1 MPLLKLYKYVL
12 KNNTTILL
20 ICCKKIFV
28 AHNYITHIICRSLQV
43 TGFINI
49 LSIILIAE
57 YTIIYLLLKYIS
69 VTGVQIILKV
79 ITAYVS
85 VPVNTTLYCQYNSSS
100 FFKIAKSIYCLYNS
114 QTQVY

>member
-20 ICCKKIFV
+20 IFCKKIFV
-28 AHNYITHIICRSLQV
+28 SHYYITNIICRSLQV

-49 LSIILIAE
+49 LTIILIAE
-57 YTIIYLLLKYIS
+57 YTIIYLLVKYIS

-79 ITAYVS
+79 ITVYVS
-85 VPVNTTLYCQYNSSS
+85 LLVNTTLYC
-100 FFKIAKSIYCLYNS
+100 
-114 QTQVY
+114 

>member
-1 MPLLKLYKYVL
+1 MSLLKLYKYVL

-28 AHNYITHIICRSLQV
+28 SHYFITQYIICRSLQV

-49 LSIILIAE
+49 LSIILISE

-79 ITAYVS
+79 ITVYVS
-85 VPVNTTLYCQYNSSS
+85 VPVNTTLYC
-100 FFKIAKSIYCLYNS
+100 
-114 QTQVY
+114 